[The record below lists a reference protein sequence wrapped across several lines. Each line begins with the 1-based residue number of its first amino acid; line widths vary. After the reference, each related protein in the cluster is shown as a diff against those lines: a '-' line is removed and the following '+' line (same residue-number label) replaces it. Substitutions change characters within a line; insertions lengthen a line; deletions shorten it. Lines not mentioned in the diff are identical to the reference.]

1 MQHIDPI
8 RIGNDAAERLVDY
21 CKLHASH
28 TYVVVG
34 DSNTFEAFGDQ
45 VVARLEAAE
54 LNVQAIMLQGADVVA
69 DAHYLLDV
77 FLEVPEGAVLFISV
91 GAGTITDITRFVSH
105 RSGNPFVSVPTAA
118 SVDGYTSVGAP
129 LVVRG
134 MKITYKAQAPTAI
147 FADPDVLSRA
157 PNELTAA
164 GFADMVAKYSSL
176 ADWELG
182 ALIWNENFDEETA
195 ELTRHALDN
204 CVEASNGIAAR
215 DPRSLEVLING
226 LFESGMAIM
235 RFGRSHPASGSEHHF
250 SHFLE
255 MQLLQRGERAVLHG
269 AKVALGTLAS
279 LSLWDRVRTL
289 TQEDVKAMVATSRLP
304 SRKEDERAIQD
315 GYGPAAD
322 SVTSGHEPFLGMT
335 SAETEE
341 IRERIVSRWQEILDI
356 AAKVPQ
362 RSEVEALLKKV
373 GTPTTGGD
381 LGFAHQDQTDAQ
393 KYGHFLRNRFTVV
406 KLSRFL
412 GM

>member
-8 RIGNDAAERLVDY
+8 HIGDDAAERLVDY
-21 CKLHASH
+21 CKVHASP

-34 DSNTFEAFGDQ
+34 DSNTFEAFGNQ
-45 VVARLEAAE
+45 VVERLKAAE
-54 LNVQAIMLQGADVVA
+54 LNVLAVTLRGADVVA

-77 FLEVPEGAVLFISV
+77 FLELPEGAVLFIAV

-105 RSGNPFVSVPTAA
+105 RSSNPFVAVPTAA

-134 MKITYKAQAPTAI
+134 MKTTYKAQAPGAI

-157 PNELTAA
+157 PDELTAA
-164 GFADMVAKYSSL
+164 GFADMTAKYSSL

-182 ALIWNENFDEETA
+182 ALIWNERFDEEAA
-195 ELTRHALDN
+195 ELTRHALDS

-255 MQLLQRGERAVLHG
+255 MQLLQMGEGAVLHG

-289 TQEDVKAMVATSRLP
+289 TQADVKEMVARSKLP
-304 SRKEDERAIQD
+304 SREEDERAIQD

-335 SAETEE
+335 SAQIDE
-341 IRERIVSRWQEILDI
+341 IREKIVYGWQEILNI

-362 RSEVEALLKKV
+362 RSEVEALFEKV
-373 GTPTTGGD
+373 GTPTTGSE
-381 LGFAHQDQTDAQ
+381 LGFTQQDQVRAQ
-393 KYGHFLRNRFTVV
+393 TYGHFLRNRFTVV

-412 GM
+412 GV